1 MKITVLGAGALG
13 GYYGG
18 WLAENGADVTFL
30 VRPARKASLDAKGL
44 VIESPIGALRR
55 KVKTVTAD
63 SVKPDA
69 EIVLLTAKAYDLD
82 DAIRSIRP
90 ALGPD
95 AAILPILNGMSH
107 IDRLVSEFG
116 RERVLGGLCKI
127 SATLGPVGEIVHMN
141 TWNEIIFGELDGRM
155 SERVTRLLTAF
166 PKPQV
171 TAQAV
176 PNIRAEL
183 WKKLV
188 HLGTV
193 AAVTTLTRQSLGVVN
208 KAADGAWLIEETFA
222 TVAKIAEAEG
232 FKISDT
238 YRQQYLNIF
247 KAADSNYKASMLRDM
262 EKGGRTEGEHILGWL
277 RDRATANDIA
287 APMLRIAAANV
298 QAYEAGR
305 G

>member
-30 VRPARKASLDAKGL
+30 VRPARKVSLDANGL
-44 VIESPIGALRR
+44 IIESPIGALRR
-55 KVKTVTAD
+55 KIKTVTAET
-63 SVKPDA
+63 VEPDA

-90 ALGPD
+90 ALGPTT
-95 AAILPILNGMSH
+95 AVLPILNGMSH
-107 IDRLVSEFG
+107 IDRLVTEFG
-116 RERVLGGLCKI
+116 RDRVIGGLCKI
-127 SATLGPVGEIVHMN
+127 SATLGPAGQIVHMN
-141 TWNEIIFGELDGRM
+141 AWNEIIFGELDGRM
-155 SERVTRLLTAF
+155 SERVMRLHAAF
-166 PKPQV
+166 PKAQ
-171 TAQAV
+171 TNAQAV
-176 PNIRAEL
+176 TNIREEL

-208 KAADGAWLIEETFA
+208 KAADGPWLIEEA
-222 TVAKIAEAEG
+222 LDTVARIAEAEG
-232 FKISDT
+232 VAIPQT
-238 YRQQYLNIF
+238 YRQQYLGIF
-247 KAADSNYKASMLRDM
+247 RAADSNYKASMLRDM
-262 EKGGRTEGEHILGWL
+262 EKGGRTEGEHILGYL
-277 RDRATANDIA
+277 RDRAAAHGIA

-298 QAYEAGR
+298 QTYEASR